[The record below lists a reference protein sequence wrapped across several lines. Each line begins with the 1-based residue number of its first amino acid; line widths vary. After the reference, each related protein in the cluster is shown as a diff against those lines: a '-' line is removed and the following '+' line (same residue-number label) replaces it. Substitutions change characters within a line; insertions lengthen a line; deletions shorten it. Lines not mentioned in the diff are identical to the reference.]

1 MSDLCPRPTAD
12 VLLAR
17 RMEVLNL
24 DSNEVAAVQP
34 SAFRELQRLC
44 RICENHGLCARNLA
58 RDPADRAW
66 EDYCP
71 NVAMLKVLVALHSLV
86 GEIDGN
92 MIVERMRP
100 AAEKKARIR
109 HR

>member
-1 MSDLCPRPTAD
+1 MSDLCPRLAAD

-24 DSNEVAAVQP
+24 DSNEVAAIEP
-34 SAFRELQRLC
+34 SALRELQRLYT
-44 RICENHGLCARNLA
+44 ICESHGLCARNLA

-71 NVAMLKVLVALHSLV
+71 NVAMLKVLVALHSLG
-86 GEIDGN
+86 GEIDG

-100 AAEKKARIR
+100 AAEKKACIR